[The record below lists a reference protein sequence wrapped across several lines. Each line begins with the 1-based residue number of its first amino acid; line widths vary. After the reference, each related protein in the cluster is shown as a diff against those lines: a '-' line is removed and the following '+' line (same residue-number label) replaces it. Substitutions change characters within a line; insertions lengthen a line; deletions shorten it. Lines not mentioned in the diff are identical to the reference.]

1 MSIIRKIKRRL
12 KKLHYR
18 RNYYLAKVFPPS
30 VPPPPLYHLP
40 SGFTVHAI
48 AETGLRVVDNFCTP
62 EEADYLI
69 EKARK
74 QLRKSQVIIDGKP
87 ANDPGRTSSHA
98 VAFHRNHQDERVLPI
113 IARGAMLAGVPLD
126 HAEQIYVSRYS
137 ENEFYHGHYDFAD
150 SFLTDH
156 RLCTML
162 IYLND
167 LETSQGG
174 ATYFRELNIAVQPKA
189 GRAVIWTNVNPDGS
203 KHLETLHAALPPR
216 GAGSEKW
223 VIQLWF
229 RPYKMTPVKKA
240 LESLQ
245 VKTGIPL
252 KGDEGLPT
260 GAHSSNEL
268 RSEAVCNTNAERV

>member
-1 MSIIRKIKRRL
+1 LSITRKIKRRL
-12 KKLHYR
+12 KKLNYR
-18 RNYYLAKVFPPS
+18 RNYYLAKLFPPR
-30 VPPPPLYHLP
+30 VPPAPLYYLP
-40 SGFTVHAI
+40 SGFTVHKV
-48 AETGLRVVDNFCTP
+48 AETGLRVVDNFCTK
-62 EEADYLI
+62 EEAQYLI
-69 EKARK
+69 EKARE
-74 QLRKSQVIIDGKP
+74 QLMKSQVILGGKP
-87 ANDPGRTSSHA
+87 VNDPGRTSSHA

-113 IARGAMLAGVPLD
+113 IARGAMLAGVPVD

-137 ENEFYHGHYDFAD
+137 DGEFYHGHYDFSD

-167 LETSQGG
+167 LDKSQGG

-216 GAGSEKW
+216 GEGIEKW

-229 RPYKMTPVKKA
+229 RPYKMTPVKRA
-240 LESLQ
+240 LRALQ
-245 VKTGIPL
+245 TTAGIPL
-252 KGDEGLPT
+252 KGEETLPP
-260 GAHSSNEL
+260 GA
-268 RSEAVCNTNAERV
+268 AAIKT